1 MRRFPSSLFVLLVAC
16 GRAPP
21 SAGSVESIGLG
32 DASDAEPASADAGRD
47 APSEA
52 GANDEDGIG
61 ASTIEAG
68 QTDASGTGLSATDAE
83 GSVYDPTEIETSVLD
98 PGPLDANSNDAS
110 PGAGAEAGP
119 NDANDAGTIDA
130 SASDGRAPTTADN
143 PPVPTGYELLP
154 QADLTPAM
162 TAWATSILNDPTD
175 YPLFATASQTFGTLM
190 VLARVEWQAPDFQN
204 AAVHRGVTLY
214 EPL

>member
-21 SAGSVESIGLG
+21 GAGSVESIGVG
-32 DASDAEPASADAGRD
+32 DASEAEAASPEAGRD
-47 APSEA
+47 ASSEA

-61 ASTIEAG
+61 VSTVEAG
-68 QTDASGTGLSATDAE
+68 QNDASGTGLSATDAE
-83 GSVYDPTEIETSVLD
+83 ASVYDATEIDTNVLD
-98 PGPLDANSNDAS
+98 AGPVDASSNDAS
-110 PGAGAEAGP
+110 PEAGP
-119 NDANDAGTIDA
+119 EAGPIDANDAGTID
-130 SASDGRAPTTADN
+130 ASDGRAPTTADN

-154 QADLTPAM
+154 QADLTAAM

-190 VLARVEWQAPDFQN
+190 VLARVEWQPPDFQN
-204 AAVHRGVTLY
+204 AVVHRGVTLY